1 MAGNVRVAEI
11 RISSNTIAAGKTG
24 NSDEDVLLILLS
36 VGEWS
41 SAVSLNK
48 VDVIIVIIKGT

>member
-1 MAGNVRVAEI
+1 MAGNVRIAEI

-41 SAVSLNK
+41 SAVGLNK
-48 VDVIIVIIKGT
+48 VDVIIKGT